1 MSNNPADYNSRIEK
15 IKNAINAEVKKTPT
29 PLSILMYFFIVTIF
43 YGFFIINNVLNSKTM
58 DNISEKSNNVLYD
71 IIYILIL
78 LTGTIYLN
86 VNISKIVCNSNKIKW
101 GDIFLLTIIPWIIIF
116 GLIYFL
122 LELFPGWIKPF
133 SNTIGYFIVNSLG
146 ASVKLEKI
154 LKDPNDEN
162 DKTLKQALIN
172 IDINKTKFINEMN
185 DDKTQYTNLIN
196 QLVKEKFTNNDIN
209 KDSEDVISLF
219 SMIVTKNLIGK
230 YVWYILSGM
239 LIASITY
246 NNVINITCE
255 KTISE
260 TKQEY
265 DDIYTNNTL
274 TLYGTTWNNVTEQ
287 RIANLED
294 KTNEFNRLINTYYD
308 KFKDNNDVTFTSDEL
323 RRVGIIYQL
332 ENDIYIKVNNRYFIP
347 TS

>member
-1 MSNNPADYNSRIEK
+1 MSNNPADYNSRMEK
-15 IKNAINAEVKKTPT
+15 INNALLAEVKKTPT

-43 YGFFIINNVLNSKTM
+43 YGFFIINNVLNSKDM
-58 DNISEKSNNVLYD
+58 ENSSEKSNNVLYD

-133 SNTIGYFIVNSLG
+133 SNTIGYFIINSLG
-146 ASVKLEKI
+146 ASDKLDKI
-154 LKDPNDEN
+154 LKDPNNET

-172 IDINKTKFINEMN
+172 IDINKTKFINEMSDN
-185 DDKTQYTNLIN
+185 QIDYGKLIN
-196 QLVKEKFTNNDIN
+196 QLVKEKFTNNNIN
-209 KDSEDVISLF
+209 ENDEDVISLF
-219 SMIVTKNLIGK
+219 NMIVIKKLIGK

-255 KTISE
+255 KTVFE

-265 DDIYTNNTL
+265 DDIYSNNTL
-274 TLYGTTWNNVTEQ
+274 TLYGTTWNSVTEQ
-287 RIANLED
+287 RIRNLED
-294 KTNEFNRLINTYYD
+294 KTNEFDRLINTY
-308 KFKDNNDVTFTSDEL
+308 FERFNNNDVTFTSDEL
-323 RRVGIIYQL
+323 RRVGIIYEL
-332 ENDIYIKVNNRYFIP
+332 ENDIYIKVNNKYFIP